1 MVLESILIVLGVL
14 GIGFLFAPLGLGGGI
29 LYVPLFHYVGGWE
42 IDQKLI
48 IVSLLLSAITSYG
61 SGLEHRKKSYI
72 DDELTGIA
80 LWGAIPGAMIGVFF
94 VMITGTEFK
103 SIFKVL
109 SVIVVGFVIFKM
121 IRKLNSE
128 SADSNLEGEVQIG
141 KMTSL
146 CAFGGFLSS
155 VMAIGAG
162 MIYVPAMKFFG
173 NLETRKSI
181 GSSLNIMMVVV
192 PFAIVAH
199 FMLLNN
205 YQISQLID
213 ESILLI
219 VLIIANFSGSKFGAI
234 LGFRLFDENILMKVF
249 IGVLSITWI
258 NYVIDLAI

>member
-1 MVLESILIVLGVL
+1 MIGVL
-14 GIGFLFAPLGLGGGI
+14 AIGFLFAPLGLGGGI

-61 SGLEHRKKSYI
+61 SGLEHRKKSHI

-128 SADSNLEGEVQIG
+128 SADSKLEGEVQIG

-146 CAFGGFLSS
+146 SAFGGFLSS

-199 FMLLNN
+199 FMLLND

-234 LGFRLFDENILMKVF
+234 LGFRLFDENTLMKVF

-258 NYVIDLAI
+258 NYVIDLLI

>member
-1 MVLESILIVLGVL
+1 MLLESILIVLGVL
-14 GIGFLFAPLGLGGGI
+14 AIGFLFAPLGLGGGI

-94 VMITGTEFK
+94 VMMTGTEFK

-128 SADSNLEGEVQIG
+128 SSDSKLEGEVQIG

-146 CAFGGFLSS
+146 SAFGGFLSS

-199 FMLLNN
+199 FMLLND

>member
-1 MVLESILIVLGVL
+1 MLLESILIVLGVL
-14 GIGFLFAPLGLGGGI
+14 AIGFLFAPLGLGGGI

-94 VMITGTEFK
+94 VMMTGTEFK

-128 SADSNLEGEVQIG
+128 SADSKLEGEVQIG

-146 CAFGGFLSS
+146 SAFGGFLSS

-219 VLIIANFSGSKFGAI
+219 ALIIANFSGSKFGAI
-234 LGFRLFDENILMKVF
+234 LGFRLFDESILMKLF

>member
-1 MVLESILIVLGVL
+1 MLLESILIVVGVL
-14 GIGFLFAPLGLGGGI
+14 AIGFLFAPLGLGGGI

-61 SGLEHRKKSYI
+61 SGLEHRKKSFI

-94 VMITGTEFK
+94 VMVTGTEFK
-103 SIFKVL
+103 SIFKIL
-109 SVIVVGFVIFKM
+109 SVVVVGFVIYKM
-121 IRKLNSE
+121 IGKMNNTASDVAEIR
-128 SADSNLEGEVQIG
+128 DVQIV

-146 CAFGGFLSS
+146 SAFGGFLSS

-199 FMLLNN
+199 FMLLND
-205 YQISQLID
+205 YQISQLLD
-213 ESILLI
+213 EAILLI
-219 VLIIANFSGSKFGAI
+219 ILIVANFSGSKMGAI
-234 LGFRLFDENILMKVF
+234 LGFKLFDEHVLMKVF
-249 IGVLSITWI
+249 IAVLSITWV
-258 NYVIDLAI
+258 NYVIDLII

>member
-1 MVLESILIVLGVL
+1 MLLESIFIVLGVL
-14 GIGFLFAPLGLGGGI
+14 AIGFLFAPLGLGGRI

-128 SADSNLEGEVQIG
+128 SSDSKLEGEVQIG

-146 CAFGGFLSS
+146 SAFGGFLSS

-199 FMLLNN
+199 FMLLND

-234 LGFRLFDENILMKVF
+234 LGFRLFDESVLMKVF

>member
-1 MVLESILIVLGVL
+1 MLLESILIVLGVL
-14 GIGFLFAPLGLGGGI
+14 AIGFLFAPLGLGGGI

-128 SADSNLEGEVQIG
+128 SSNSKLEGEVQIG

-146 CAFGGFLSS
+146 SAFGGFLSS

-199 FMLLNN
+199 FMLLND

-234 LGFRLFDENILMKVF
+234 LGFRLFDESILMKVF

>member
-1 MVLESILIVLGVL
+1 
-14 GIGFLFAPLGLGGGI
+14 LGLGGGI

-94 VMITGTEFK
+94 VMATGTEFK
-103 SIFKVL
+103 SIFKIL
-109 SVIVVGFVIFKM
+109 SVVVVGFVIFKM
-121 IRKLNSE
+121 FGKMEAENSTAATTRE
-128 SADSNLEGEVQIG
+128 IQIS
-141 KMTSL
+141 KMTSIS
-146 CAFGGFLSS
+146 AFGGFLSS

-192 PFAIVAH
+192 PFAMVAH
-199 FMLLNN
+199 FMLLNK
-205 YQISQLID
+205 YQINQLID
-213 ESILLI
+213 ESLLLI
-219 VLIIANFSGSKFGAI
+219 ILVIANFSGSKMGAI
-234 LGFRLFDENILMKVF
+234 LGFKLFNENILMKVF
-249 IGVLSITWI
+249 IAVLSITWI
-258 NYVIDLAI
+258 NYIFDLII

>member
-1 MVLESILIVLGVL
+1 MLLESILIVLGVL
-14 GIGFLFAPLGLGGGI
+14 AIGFLFAPLGLGGGI

-94 VMITGTEFK
+94 VMMTGTEFK

-128 SADSNLEGEVQIG
+128 SADSKLEGEVQIG

-146 CAFGGFLSS
+146 SAFGGFLSS

-199 FMLLNN
+199 FMLLND

-234 LGFRLFDENILMKVF
+234 LGFRLFDESILMKVF

>member
-1 MVLESILIVLGVL
+1 LLLESFLIVIGVL
-14 GIGFLFAPLGLGGGI
+14 AIGFLFAPLGLGGGI

-94 VMITGTEFK
+94 VMATGTEFK
-103 SIFKVL
+103 SIFKIL
-109 SVIVVGFVIFKM
+109 SVVVVGFVIFKM
-121 IRKLNSE
+121 FGKMEAENSTAATTRE
-128 SADSNLEGEVQIG
+128 IQIS

-146 CAFGGFLSS
+146 SAFGGFLSS

-192 PFAIVAH
+192 PFAMVAH
-199 FMLLNN
+199 FMLLNK
-205 YQISQLID
+205 YQINQLID
-213 ESILLI
+213 ESLLLI
-219 VLIIANFSGSKFGAI
+219 ILVIANFSGSKMGAI
-234 LGFRLFDENILMKVF
+234 LGFKLFNENILMKVF
-249 IGVLSITWI
+249 IAVLSITWI
-258 NYVIDLAI
+258 NYIFDLII

>member
-1 MVLESILIVLGVL
+1 MLLESILIVLGVL
-14 GIGFLFAPLGLGGGI
+14 AIGFLFAPLGLGGGI

-94 VMITGTEFK
+94 VMMTGTEFK

-146 CAFGGFLSS
+146 SAFGGFLSS

-199 FMLLNN
+199 FMLLND

-234 LGFRLFDENILMKVF
+234 LGFRLFDESILMKVF

>member
-1 MVLESILIVLGVL
+1 MLLESILIVLGVL

-128 SADSNLEGEVQIG
+128 SADSKLEGEVQIG

-146 CAFGGFLSS
+146 SAFGGFLSS

-199 FMLLNN
+199 FMLLND

-258 NYVIDLAI
+258 NYVIDLLI

>member
-1 MVLESILIVLGVL
+1 MLLESILIILGVL

-94 VMITGTEFK
+94 VMMTGTEFK

-128 SADSNLEGEVQIG
+128 SADSKLEGEVQIG

-146 CAFGGFLSS
+146 SAFGGFLSS

-199 FMLLNN
+199 FMLLND

-234 LGFRLFDENILMKVF
+234 LGFRLFDESILMKVF

>member
-1 MVLESILIVLGVL
+1 MLLESILIVLGVL
-14 GIGFLFAPLGLGGGI
+14 AIGFLFAPLGLGGGI

-128 SADSNLEGEVQIG
+128 SADSKLEGEVQIG

-146 CAFGGFLSS
+146 SAFGGFISS

-199 FMLLNN
+199 FMLLND

-258 NYVIDLAI
+258 NYVIDLLI

>member
-1 MVLESILIVLGVL
+1 MLLESILIVLGVL
-14 GIGFLFAPLGLGGGI
+14 AIGFLFAPLGLGGGI

-94 VMITGTEFK
+94 VMMTGTEFK

-128 SADSNLEGEVQIG
+128 SADSKLEGEVQIG

-146 CAFGGFLSS
+146 SAFGGFLSS

-213 ESILLI
+213 DSILLI

-234 LGFRLFDENILMKVF
+234 LGFRLFDESILMKVF

>member
-1 MVLESILIVLGVL
+1 MLLESILIVLGVL
-14 GIGFLFAPLGLGGGI
+14 AIGFLFAPLGLGGGI

-94 VMITGTEFK
+94 VMMTGTEFK
-103 SIFKVL
+103 SIFKIL

-128 SADSNLEGEVQIG
+128 SADSKLEGEVQIG

-146 CAFGGFLSS
+146 SAFGGFLSS

-199 FMLLNN
+199 FMLLND

-213 ESILLI
+213 NSILLV
-219 VLIIANFSGSKFGAI
+219 VLIIANFSGSKIGAI